1 MCESV
6 VVGLTVDEVVERNE
20 RECTEPV
27 QEEVKIDE
35 VFRGNFELRCGIEE
49 KWVEA
54 TVEKFRVSIDGI
66 ELIIFDFAT
75 GTSTS

>member
-6 VVGLTVDEVVERNE
+6 GVGLTVDEVVERNE
-20 RECTEPV
+20 RECTEPA
-27 QEEVKIDE
+27 QEEEKTGE

-54 TVEKFRVSIDGI
+54 TVEIFRVSMGGI
-66 ELIIFDFAT
+66 ELII
-75 GTSTS
+75 